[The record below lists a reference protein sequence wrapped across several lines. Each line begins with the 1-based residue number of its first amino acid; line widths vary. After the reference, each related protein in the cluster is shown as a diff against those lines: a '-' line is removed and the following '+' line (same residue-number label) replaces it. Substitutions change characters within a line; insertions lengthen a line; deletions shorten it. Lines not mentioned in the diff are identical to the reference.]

1 MKNKKFI
8 KNTELDRADFEN
20 TIILTSKGEDEIM
33 HVLNSSAS
41 LIFDLANNKSCE
53 EIFDSYISKF
63 SDINGEDISVVREDY
78 EKALNELIVK
88 KILLEND

>member
-1 MKNKKFI
+1 
-8 KNTELDRADFEN
+8 
-20 TIILTSKGEDEIM
+20 
-33 HVLNSSAS
+33 